1 MYENIKYNGKI
12 YRIEKLPYETN
23 EQVMDRGWYI
33 INKLNSNQEQ
43 LDYDTIYADSLKWI
57 HEKYIKVKYL

>member
-1 MYENIKYNGKI
+1 
-12 YRIEKLPYETN
+12 
-23 EQVMDRGWYI
+23 MDRGWYI
-33 INKLNSNQEQ
+33 INKLNSNQEE